1 MESRQA
7 CAANLEGRRILL
19 RIGRRELA
27 ERAAVDYKKLCRWL
41 SRGLVRSQT
50 NKQQLKPV
58 CEVLGISVDTL
69 WQPHDDGLPNRWTE
83 ILVALLEL
91 TDKHHAWYLINDLL
105 SELQRR
111 YCIAVAADTL
121 ADHNPDLMPENYRP
135 KDSLPPLRKPYY
147 VFFDLMHQWNGLSTA
162 QEYYDRLV
170 GHLMAQPI
178 ADEATKKAVE
188 AQVRREVSAEVSR
201 LKGELRAAQIELA
214 EQVRRLK
221 QSHDDLAFALGKRE
235 SSPLPSD
242 PSGLI
247 SWLRENRIDL
257 WKRWVTALESEETAE
272 ESLEA
277 VLENNG
283 TPEGAIQFIEKTLG
297 ERERESP

>member
-83 ILVALLEL
+83 ILVRLLEL
-91 TDKHHAWYLINDLL
+91 TAKHHAQYLIRDLL
-105 SELQRR
+105 FEISRQ
-111 YCIAVAADTL
+111 CSIAVAADTL
-121 ADHNPDLMPENYRP
+121 ADRNPDLIPENYRP
-135 KDSLPPLRKPYY
+135 QGTIPPLCRRYC
-147 VFFDLMHQWNGLSTA
+147 VFVELMHQWNGLSTP
-162 QEYYDRLV
+162 QEYYDRLL

-178 ADEATKKAVE
+178 ADEATKEVVE
-188 AQVRREVSAEVSR
+188 AQVRREVSSEVSK
-201 LKGELRAAQIELA
+201 LKGELRAAQVVLA
-214 EQVRRLK
+214 EQMRRLK
-221 QSHDDLAFALGKRE
+221 QSQDDLASALGEKE
-235 SSPLPSD
+235 NSPLPSD
-242 PSGLI
+242 PS
-247 SWLRENRIDL
+247 
-257 WKRWVTALESEETAE
+257 
-272 ESLEA
+272 
-277 VLENNG
+277 
-283 TPEGAIQFIEKTLG
+283 
-297 ERERESP
+297 